1 MLNILACKYMYYFPI
16 VSLSE
21 VLEDWIVN
29 LYEGICCRDLALSNC
44 GNWLSSL
51 YEAIVCMSDAEAWRL
66 RADSQEGKM
75 YLKSWGEKEQAG
87 SHKLWDIFILVSL
100 FLSLNLNWYT
110 EKDQWKQKGK
120 KYDDKD
126 NIYNIQAFF

>member
-1 MLNILACKYMYYFPI
+1 MNAFIPFIFFFTFLNDVVLNILACKYMYYFPI

-75 YLKSWGEKEQAG
+75 LFKEVEERKNKLDPKSSGIYLS
-87 SHKLWDIFILVSL
+87 
-100 FLSLNLNWYT
+100 
-110 EKDQWKQKGK
+110 
-120 KYDDKD
+120 
-126 NIYNIQAFF
+126 